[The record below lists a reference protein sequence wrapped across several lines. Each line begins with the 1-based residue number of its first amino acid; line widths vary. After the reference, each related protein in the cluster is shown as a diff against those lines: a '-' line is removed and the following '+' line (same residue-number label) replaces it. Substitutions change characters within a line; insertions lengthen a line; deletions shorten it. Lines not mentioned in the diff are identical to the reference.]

1 MFNEIDID
9 IREDEWQNDAYED
22 YAFEKSLRD
31 DYENCEEVFSE
42 QIDEAVDS
50 VKQLVANFAEYGWKF
65 DINEYL

>member
-9 IREDEWQNDAYED
+9 TREDEWQNDAYED

-42 QIDEAVDS
+42 QIDEAVES

>member
-1 MFNEIDID
+1 MFNEINID